1 METLGGACVAS
12 NDLKVKRL
20 RQESQRTLVREANQS
35 HACYARFDS
44 PVPAEHKGES
54 HATNART
61 GVRAGPQRRTDSV
74 ASAV

>member
-35 HACYARFDS
+35 HAFDS